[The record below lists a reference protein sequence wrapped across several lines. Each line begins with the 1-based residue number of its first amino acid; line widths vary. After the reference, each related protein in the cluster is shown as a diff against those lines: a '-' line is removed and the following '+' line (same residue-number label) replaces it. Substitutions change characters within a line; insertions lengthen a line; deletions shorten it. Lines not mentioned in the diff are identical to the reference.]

1 LIKVGIT
8 GSIASG
14 KSEVSKYYASLG
26 YPVIDEDKIGH
37 TALKEEGVK
46 KDLVLAFGDA
56 ILTNGEINREALGSI
71 VFGDATCLA
80 HLNKL
85 VHPLMIEKT
94 LDLFEKYE
102 KNGVS
107 LIFLE
112 AAILFEMTL
121 NRYVNRILFIDASKK
136 IRLTRLVEQRNYSI
150 EEAKKRIRSQNVSNY
165 KFQSDYVI
173 LNDGPLSDL
182 HRKCDRIL
190 NRIKKSG

>member
-37 TALKEEGVK
+37 GVLKEARIK
-46 KDLVLAFGDA
+46 KDLVLAFGDT
-56 ILTNGEINREALGSI
+56 ILMNGEIDRGALGSI

-80 HLNKL
+80 LLNKV
-85 VHPLMIEKT
+85 VHPRMIEIT
-94 LDLFEKYE
+94 LTVFEEYE
-102 KNGVS
+102 KNGFF

-121 NRYVNRILFIDASKK
+121 NRYVNRILFIDASRK
-136 IRLTRLVEQRNYSI
+136 IRLTRLVEQRDYSI
-150 EEAKKRIRSQNVSNY
+150 EEAKKRIRSQNVSNF
-165 KFQSDYVI
+165 KSQSDYVI
-173 LNDGPLSDL
+173 LNEGTLTDL

-190 NRIKKSG
+190 NRIIKSG